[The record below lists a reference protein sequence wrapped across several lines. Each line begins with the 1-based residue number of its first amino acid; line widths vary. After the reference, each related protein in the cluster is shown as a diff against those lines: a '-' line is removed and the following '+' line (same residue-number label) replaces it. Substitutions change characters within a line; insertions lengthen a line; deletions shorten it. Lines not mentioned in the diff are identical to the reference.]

1 MPNKLGYSDYRK
13 AWNPNLADLLAAR
26 AMPKKRGQHDARHGH
41 EENAPGKNTSS
52 VEENSWLLTY
62 LDVMTLLLV
71 MTMVMLAVSG
81 PEAFNTTK
89 TTAAAPATTAAQP
102 APAAA
107 EINPKINII
116 PPLRPPR
123 ALAHLPIE
131 QLGAEVEV
139 IESDNSMRFRILN
152 ELLFAPGEASLTAE
166 GLQLLD
172 TLLPSLTMASEH
184 HIAVQ
189 GHADNSPI
197 STARYPS
204 NWELA
209 AGRAASVARHLQDRG
224 IDPLRLSAT
233 GYADTRPIASN
244 TTVQGRQA
252 NRRVELILELPR
264 PEN

>member
-1 MPNKLGYSDYRK
+1 MPSKLGYNEYRK
-13 AWNPNLADLLAAR
+13 AWNPSLADLLAAR
-26 AMPKKRGQHDARHGH
+26 ALVKKRSLHDGRHAH
-41 EENAPGKNTSS
+41 WAQESNKSSNS
-52 VEENSWLLTY
+52 VEENSWLLSY

-71 MTMVMLAVSG
+71 MTMVMLAVSE
-81 PEAFNTTK
+81 PMISSAK
-89 TTAAAPATTAAQP
+89 KTAASAPATPNTQP
-102 APAAA
+102 VPAS
-107 EINPKINII
+107 ESINPKINII
-116 PPLRPPR
+116 PPLLHKSPFG
-123 ALAHLPIE
+123 HLPIG

-139 IESDNSMRFRILN
+139 IESDNSMRFRIHN
-152 ELLFAPGEASLTAE
+152 ELLFAPGDARLTTE

-172 TLLPSLTMASEH
+172 TLLPTFMMATEH

-197 STARYPS
+197 NTTRYPS

-209 AGRAASVARHLQDRG
+209 AGRAASVVRHLQDRG

-233 GYADTRPIASN
+233 GFADTRPIASN
-244 TTVQGRQA
+244 NTLQGKQA